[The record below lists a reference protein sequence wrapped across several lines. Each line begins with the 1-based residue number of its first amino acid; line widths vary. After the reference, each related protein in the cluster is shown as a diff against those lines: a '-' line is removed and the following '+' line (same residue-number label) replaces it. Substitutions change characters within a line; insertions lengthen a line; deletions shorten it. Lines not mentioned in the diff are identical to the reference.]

1 MEIKDWIKENRTRI
15 NLSQKELA
23 EKTNVVRQTISMY
36 ETGKRNPDENF
47 IRILAEVFQTDTDFI
62 KNDDE
67 KDSLLSI
74 EDYLRYLSSDKAF
87 KYLLWLAILIVLII
101 LHFILVSELTKKDH
115 RVFSEGEI
123 LYRLVMTT
131 IIPLLFIL
139 LGEISGRLFAC
150 MLVSIPV
157 SRRQIKLTEMIC
169 ICIIISLLVSY
180 LNSIY
185 YSLNYNMFKQRH
197 VFIYEVFVSDRWLLC
212 PFFTCFFLLRRLFVE
227 KS

>member
-74 EDYLRYLSSDKAF
+74 ELRYLSSDKAF

-115 RVFSEGEI
+115 RIFSEGEI

-157 SRRQIKLTEMIC
+157 SRRQI
-169 ICIIISLLVSY
+169 
-180 LNSIY
+180 
-185 YSLNYNMFKQRH
+185 
-197 VFIYEVFVSDRWLLC
+197 
-212 PFFTCFFLLRRLFVE
+212 
-227 KS
+227 